1 MLTTSGR
8 EDGSPTTRLSRESIM
23 QLTRRGESRDSGL
36 ATTHYR
42 LGRTNIW
49 VNSHKGKRIL
59 RSCDPAVG
67 IAKPPSMSRGR
78 KTLTLRSSD
87 LVVGIAK
94 PPSVSKGREGILF
107 R

>member
-1 MLTTSGR
+1 M
-8 EDGSPTTRLSRESIM
+8 
-23 QLTRRGESRDSGL
+23 

-49 VNSHKGKRIL
+49 VNNHKGKQIL

-67 IAKPPSMSRGR
+67 MAKLPSMSRGR
-78 KTLTLRSSD
+78 KTYTLRSSD

-94 PPSVSKGREGILF
+94 PPSVSKGKESNTAQEILNK
-107 R
+107 